1 MIEKLCRKIQIV
13 RNRCEMKKN
22 NKKSTKNQ
30 VFLKILK
37 IAAMLLTLCISCAMP
52 VLSGAGLIYN
62 RESYGIE
69 LERVGIFLILSGVFM
84 TIGAV
89 LCFFRKNIANISAI
103 IFSSGGFIL
112 CMAMLSKLAAHADKS
127 GWSDK
132 YTMSPISDMYRS
144 RLIPC
149 VIPVALVIIAAV
161 IQLLVYEP
169 DKDGSE
175 RRNHEN
181 EKAPS
186 VLGADD

>member
-1 MIEKLCRKIQIV
+1 
-13 RNRCEMKKN
+13 MKKN
-22 NKKSTKNQ
+22 SKKNTKKKA
-30 VFLKILK
+30 FIKILK

-52 VLSGAGLIYN
+52 ALSGAGLIYN
-62 RESYGIE
+62 RESYGAE
-69 LERVGIFLILSGVFM
+69 LVRVGIFLILSGTFM
-84 TIGAV
+84 TIGAI
-89 LCFFRKNIANISAI
+89 LCFFRKRNANISAI
-103 IFSSGGFIL
+103 IFSTGGYIL
-112 CMAMLSKLAAHADKS
+112 CMTMLRRLAAHADKS

-149 VIPVALVIIAAV
+149 VIPVMLVIIAAV

-169 DKDGSE
+169 ENDGGK

-186 VLGADD
+186 VLGDDE

>member
-1 MIEKLCRKIQIV
+1 MR
-13 RNRCEMKKN
+13 KN

-30 VFLKILK
+30 AFLRILK

-62 RESYGIE
+62 RESYGAE
-69 LERVGIFLILSGVFM
+69 LERTGVFLIISGAFM

-89 LCFFRKNIANISAI
+89 LCLFRKNTANISAV

-112 CMAMLSKLAAHADKS
+112 CMAMLRKLAAHADKS

-132 YTMSPISDMYRS
+132 YTMTPISDMYRT

-149 VIPVALVIIAAV
+149 VIPVVLVIVAAV
-161 IQLLVYEP
+161 IQLLSYKPEN
-169 DKDGSE
+169 DSGKH
-175 RRNHEN
+175 RNHEN

-186 VLGADD
+186 VLGDDD